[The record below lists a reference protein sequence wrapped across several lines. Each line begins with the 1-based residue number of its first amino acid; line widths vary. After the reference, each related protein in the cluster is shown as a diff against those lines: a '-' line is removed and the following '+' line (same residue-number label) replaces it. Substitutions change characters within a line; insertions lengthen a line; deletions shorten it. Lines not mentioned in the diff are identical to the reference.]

1 MSAPGIGKGLPPP
14 YSPFGGDRHLPHHGC
29 RWKCARGSRWCAPG
43 LSWWIRHDQPR
54 SYSDSQRL
62 VGQQLATARNWAHTH
77 IYIYIYVKIHEVEN
91 SDWLTNYPKYEWI
104 LAIGYKSFSTPFKS
118 KTSSRRY
125 WNILGI
131 YLSNFMC
138 IYYMCPHMYVQYKS
152 VYMHM
157 YIMHTHAELHITPNH
172 SWDTCD
178 HFLVAETAA
187 KWRAPCKPQ
196 RHIKHCNLGKR
207 GVISKWS

>member
-1 MSAPGIGKGLPPP
+1 MCSRKPMMRAWTVLVDKAWSAKILFRFTEIG
-14 YSPFGGDRHLPHHGC
+14 
-29 RWKCARGSRWCAPG
+29 GSAVSDCEK
-43 LSWWIRHDQPR
+43 LS
-54 SYSDSQRL
+54 
-62 VGQQLATARNWAHTH
+62 THTH